1 MYSTSKYILMGK
13 NCDLVQVKALDACHC
28 SDNDGLCPVGLEC
41 EEVWKKSTNFF
52 LSCRESTSEE
62 ANIFSIVCKL
72 RSEIHLRLN
81 MVSILHK
88 TRTNKI
94 QVAWVAGIN
103 I

>member
-1 MYSTSKYILMGK
+1 MQATVLIMMACVLWGWS
-13 NCDLVQVKALDACHC
+13 VKKFGRNQQIFSL
-28 SDNDGLCPVGLEC
+28 LQ
-41 EEVWKKSTNFF
+41 
-52 LSCRESTSEE
+52 RESTSEE